1 MLNVNGALNKI
12 YIHIGPYVF
21 VLYIDSFIQDIYIY
35 YFIRNICFKLKGND
49 GTTDQ
54 KGTNPLDWV
63 DPLRVYEYSKYD
75 TFAYIWWL
83 IYSAGMCRWMRIYM
97 EQELAHYVIQ

>member
-35 YFIRNICFKLKGND
+35 IYIISL
-49 GTTDQ
+49 
-54 KGTNPLDWV
+54 
-63 DPLRVYEYSKYD
+63 EI
-75 TFAYIWWL
+75 FA
-83 IYSAGMCRWMRIYM
+83 SN
-97 EQELAHYVIQ
+97 

>member
-35 YFIRNICFKLKGND
+35 IILDLIISLEIFASNWKEMMEPLTKKEQIRWLEWILSEFMNILNM
-49 GTTDQ
+49 T
-54 KGTNPLDWV
+54 L
-63 DPLRVYEYSKYD
+63 S
-75 TFAYIWWL
+75 
-83 IYSAGMCRWMRIYM
+83 RIYGD
-97 EQELAHYVIQ
+97 

>member
-54 KGTNPLDWV
+54 KGTNPLD
-63 DPLRVYEYSKYD
+63 
-75 TFAYIWWL
+75 
-83 IYSAGMCRWMRIYM
+83 
-97 EQELAHYVIQ
+97 

>member
-21 VLYIDSFIQDIYIY
+21 VLYIDSLFKIYIY
-35 YFIRNICFKLKGND
+35 IYIYIY
-49 GTTDQ
+49 
-54 KGTNPLDWV
+54 

>member
-35 YFIRNICFKLKGND
+35 IISL
-49 GTTDQ
+49 
-54 KGTNPLDWV
+54 
-63 DPLRVYEYSKYD
+63 EI
-75 TFAYIWWL
+75 FA
-83 IYSAGMCRWMRIYM
+83 SN
-97 EQELAHYVIQ
+97 

>member
-35 YFIRNICFKLKGND
+35 IYIISLEIYIIS
-49 GTTDQ
+49 
-54 KGTNPLDWV
+54 L
-63 DPLRVYEYSKYD
+63 EI
-75 TFAYIWWL
+75 FA
-83 IYSAGMCRWMRIYM
+83 SN
-97 EQELAHYVIQ
+97 